1 MLRVRNPDHGR
12 LDMKSLFLGIAL
24 LAAVQTA
31 VALEVDRAECREG
44 AQFIGNAAQ
53 SRKNGATREMFL
65 GKLEEDLFMIAS
77 IPPHL
82 RWFAHGER
90 EAQFLRDAVIDV
102 FAFPR
107 EPNEH
112 AAAFLASC
120 LQQAGIAP
128 HEADAPLRAGT
139 PEEVADDWRERA

>member
-1 MLRVRNPDHGR
+1 MLAVRSPDHGR
-12 LDMKSLFLGIAL
+12 LDMKSLFLAVAL
-24 LAAVQTA
+24 LAAVPATA
-31 VALEVDRAECREG
+31 ALEVDGAECREG
-44 AQFIGNAAQ
+44 AEFIGNAAQ

-65 GKLEEDLFMIAS
+65 GKLEEDLFMIAT

-107 EPNEH
+107 EPKEH
-112 AAAFLASC
+112 AAAFLTSC
-120 LQQAGIAP
+120 LQQAGLP
-128 HEADAPLRAGT
+128 PQEADAPLRAGSQ
-139 PEEVADDWRERA
+139 EDAGEDWRERA

>member
-1 MLRVRNPDHGR
+1 MR
-12 LDMKSLFLGIAL
+12 SLVLGIT
-24 LAAVQTA
+24 LACSVPMVA
-31 VALEVDRAECREG
+31 ALEVDRGECREG

-53 SRKNGATREMFL
+53 SRKNGATREFFL
-65 GKLEEDLFMIAS
+65 GKLEEDLVLLAS

-107 EPNEH
+107 EPGEH
-112 AAAFLASC
+112 AAAFLARC
-120 LQQAGIAP
+120 LVTAGLSP
-128 HEADAPLRAGT
+128 LEAELPDAAA
-139 PEEVADDWRERA
+139 EEDDDRGWQERA